1 MALTIGQGYW
11 ANGQDEVGAY
21 FNDIADV
28 VGALPVHWGGYGGA
42 RPMPMAP
49 PQMFN
54 RPPMPY
60 QGWRPQGNYGI
71 PAGRIM
77 PSIPG
82 APAIG
87 VKLQPLGFNAITFTA
102 ASGLTLPATTRP
114 QKPFKGKRLV
124 ADIARTGAS
133 ATGLVTITSLT
144 IGVNNQFV
152 STGPVGAGAFAAG
165 AFDTNVEL
173 SACSTALDIT
183 VNYAISVA
191 PAMADTVA
199 IATTLFGETVGS

>member
-1 MALTIGQGYW
+1 MALTIGNGYW
-11 ANGQDEVGAY
+11 SNGQEEVGAY

-28 VGALPVHWGGYGGA
+28 VGALPVHWGGYGGQ
-42 RPMPMAP
+42 RPLPMAAP
-49 PQMFN
+49 AMFN
-54 RPPMPY
+54 RMVPY
-60 QGWRPQGNYGI
+60 QGFRPQGNYGI

-87 VKLQPLGFNAITFTA
+87 VKLQPLGFNTITFTA
-102 ASGLTLPATTRP
+102 TSGLTLPATTRP

-124 ADIARTGAS
+124 SDIARTGTT

-152 STGPVGAGAFAAG
+152 STGPVGAGAFAAT

-183 VNYAISVA
+183 VNYAISAA
-191 PAMADTVA
+191 PTMTDTVA

>member
-1 MALTIGQGYW
+1 MALTIGNGYW
-11 ANGQDEVGAY
+11 SNGQEEVGAY

-28 VGALPVHWGGYGGA
+28 VGALPVHWGGYGGG
-42 RPMPMAP
+42 RGLPMAP
-49 PQMFN
+49 PRMFA
-54 RPPMPY
+54 PPQMPY
-60 QGWRPQGNYGI
+60 QGFRPQGNYGI

-102 ASGLTLPATTRP
+102 TSGLTLPATTRP

-124 ADIARTGAS
+124 ADIARTGTT

-183 VNYAISVA
+183 VNYAINVA
-191 PAMADTVA
+191 PTMTDTVA